1 MLCTREDNGLGGVIS
16 LYIYIYIHMYIYIY
30 YILIRNREKFEAG
43 GSLTLEI
50 SVLIV

>member
-16 LYIYIYIHMYIYIY
+16 LYIYIHMYIYIY